1 LLPWRGSRGMCGR
14 FPWSRCL
21 RGKEEVS
28 GRLLLVCEVEVSIS
42 YLYVYLQV
50 SDPLPGQSE
59 RPLSGLLAPSLW
71 PNSMTT
77 KSPFLRSFPISS
89 KRPSRVKLRAERPAN
104 ALLTTGIFIE

>member
-1 LLPWRGSRGMCGR
+1 VWTSSVEPLLDEGQ
-14 FPWSRCL
+14 
-21 RGKEEVS
+21 EVS
-28 GRLLLVCEVEVSIS
+28 SASLFEREEEIEES
-42 YLYVYLQV
+42 YLKVYLQV
-50 SDPLPGQSE
+50 SVPLPGQSE